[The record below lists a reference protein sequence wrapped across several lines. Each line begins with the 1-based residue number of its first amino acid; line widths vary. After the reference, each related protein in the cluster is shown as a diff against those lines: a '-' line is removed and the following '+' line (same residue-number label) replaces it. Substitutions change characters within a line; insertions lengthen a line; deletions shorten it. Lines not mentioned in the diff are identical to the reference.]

1 MKVLL
6 LTDGITPFVIGGM
19 QKHSAGIAKELLKAG
34 VELTLVHCVYE
45 GQRLPSND
53 EVKESL
59 GAKNNDKLT
68 ILSFRFPKGSGMP
81 GHYLKASYNFSFDIY
96 QALES
101 TLDSFDFIYAKG
113 FTPWYFI
120 HQKTK
125 GRKIPPIGVKFH
137 GYEMFQPGGT
147 FSMRLKKWL
156 LKGPTKWISQNAD
169 YVFSYG
175 SKVTDLILKV
185 GVPKKNIIEIPSGI
199 SDDWF
204 EAKPKESVTGHR
216 FIFIGR
222 YERRKGIEEL
232 MEVLKQLSPQDDV
245 TYEFIGPIPH
255 TKRLMRS
262 DIIYHGE
269 VKEMNE
275 LIKILDSCNVL
286 ICPSHSEGMPNV
298 ILEAM
303 ARGLF
308 ILATDVGATNVLVID
323 GENGKLIKP
332 GNRQELLSA
341 INEILRTSPQ
351 MLTERGRV
359 GNRFAQQ
366 KFAWSAIAAQ
376 LLEEVS
382 KRLRNP

>member
-19 QKHSAGIAKELLKAG
+19 QKHSNGIAKELLKAG

-59 GAKNNDKLT
+59 GAKIDDKLNV
-68 ILSFRFPKGSGMP
+68 LSFRFPKGGGMP
-81 GHYLKASYNFSFDIY
+81 GHYLKSSYSFSHDIY
-96 QALES
+96 QAVEP
-101 TLDSFDFIYAKG
+101 TLNSFDFIYAKG

-125 GRKIPPIGVKFH
+125 GRKMPPIGVKFH
-137 GYEMFQPGGT
+137 GYEMFQHGGT
-147 FSMRLKKWL
+147 ISMRLKKWL

-175 SKVTDLILKV
+175 SKVTDLILEV
-185 GVPKKNIIEIPSGI
+185 GVPMKNIVEIPSGI
-199 SDDWF
+199 SEEWF
-204 EAKPKESVTGHR
+204 TEKRKETISGHR

-232 MEVLKQLSPQDDV
+232 MEVLKQIPPKDGV
-245 TYEFIGPIPH
+245 TFEFIGPIPH
-255 TKRLMRS
+255 SKRLLRS
-262 DIIYHGE
+262 DIVYHGE
-269 VKEMNE
+269 VKDMNE
-275 LIKILDSCNVL
+275 LMKILDDCNIL

-308 ILATDVGATNVLVID
+308 ILATDVGATNVLVKD
-323 GENGKLIKP
+323 GENGKLIQP
-332 GNRQELLSA
+332 GNKHELLSA
-341 INEILRTSPQ
+341 INSIKEKSPAELAAKG
-351 MLTERGRV
+351 MIGR
-359 GNRFAQQ
+359 NYARE
-366 KFAWSAIAAQ
+366 KFSWSTIAAQ
-376 LLEEVS
+376 LVEEVA
-382 KRLRNP
+382 KRLRNH